1 MEESPVRGRRGSM
14 RLSLAAQRPSK
25 EQLAELEKA
34 KWKRELDE
42 IFERSIHVTSLKDE
56 DFANVLGPGWKQQ
69 HPTKIDFSSDR
80 YQLDTLE
87 GPSGGLLHP
96 QLRKHRVQLV
106 DVSNNHLMDISVL
119 NKANGFDSL
128 HTIMARKNLLSRI
141 SLNLPNLIE
150 LNLAYNLLKNM
161 PSLGLLPSL
170 EVLILSH
177 NQLSGSL
184 ENLKSSMR
192 IKRLD
197 LAYNEFDWTP
207 SQLSQALNAMSH
219 LRSLQNL
226 RLYHNKF
233 VACFKEYQIYVV
245 SKLKSLQ
252 KLDDCIITMDMRDE
266 IESTNLLALDVY
278 DVAFKKRQ
286 EELARKQ
293 SNAGMGLKMGAG
305 VGKLKLIMES
315 LEEILEEPSALAARI
330 GIVRENAALRAQS
343 SGAAAE
349 GFDVEEVFWD
359 GMMDHGSSD
368 KEMQITVSYI
378 LELITAVMER
388 HDTARNNLV
397 DTLGFL
403 SCIVSYD
410 LGNRCLD
417 LLRRMMLSSDHCREE
432 AGRGVKTIVVPTL
445 LAFGE
450 ADINSEITKTLLLG
464 LLDLVQEKQIREEVC
479 DILEELLPLLL
490 NWFLQEEYLT
500 EDGAHIVKLLASITG
515 PEEYATR
522 AATPELAARTIM
534 HLENKALFDNVRLR
548 STWIDVLQ
556 ISQNIIMYG
565 SQEIVDMFYKAA
577 SHSKVVA
584 RLRQVLTATKGRH
597 NDEPLPARTI
607 ACICHFVSAMMQRSN
622 ASLQECCDPICFQD
636 VLCQLLRSHLVDPL
650 ILEAVTKTLRTMLE
664 DPKVYKKQ
672 AIRVVEDLRKVTPLL
687 QFLGGKK
694 YPDLYRMALKY
705 SDDQSRD
712 APPFAELE
720 NDWVTNAMIGIVT
733 LVEFFA
739 AEDESIE
746 DDQARQLV
754 NDAMNTQ
761 GRETILLKLLVIPC
775 DDLKLIVMRCLSKV
789 PLSQIEPDEMG
800 AIVKCL
806 SDVKNIGEG
815 RTEEMLA
822 LVVRQLERLLLAPG
836 DTGLDF
842 RQGFAERAVA
852 ECSEILMA
860 NSARS
865 TDRESDELEKLALSS
880 AIVNFYFSCSAIS
893 SLRSCLRNPTIDA
906 MFPRIMKFEEELHSP
921 LAADVRLEQ
930 TWLGRSLE
938 NLLQCFQGGKVL
950 VRGKKVTIRI
960 LAQMAD
966 IIEGRSSYEE
976 RSRRRRMRTLKEVAA
991 AEAKM
996 WDVQAVQK
1004 AQRFLDNQEF
1014 EDRIAQAQQF
1024 VSAGGPARLQD
1035 FLLDLAAKEREEY
1048 YIDQYLKAGDKPGA
1062 ILIEAEAKKDT
1073 SLESYLAERVQGN
1086 LQNFGLI
1093 EGRVA
1098 VQFQATDPY
1107 VDSPSE
1113 SYDEMPHQG
1122 VRFSMQLDSGS
1133 QWPVVRSINVDCRIQ
1148 EAGSFINLGIST
1160 STTVSDWAED
1170 VWSARRHWEQRL
1182 LSGLSGYIRRREKEE
1197 TPVDSPASSSV
1208 WNFASEGPSPK
1219 RQSIRDAEESVWRL
1233 YGPEALGQLL
1243 SELILN
1249 CAVKIAAKFLEGTML
1264 DVLTTLPFWPVGPL
1278 NFEEHFPPLSK
1289 QDMYV
1294 DSDKQLC
1301 PDLFLRV
1308 AAVVWKAASQ
1318 GMQTLELA
1326 LWELRQ
1332 RGMPLVKLAL
1342 HTPVLYKS
1350 GGRHRSLSGPLL
1362 MFVVDQMNK
1371 KEFAADLVHSLI
1383 ASSAD
1388 PNAEYVLF
1396 PTGKQKAIGRF
1407 PLLCLAGNRQAHNL
1421 AEALLR
1427 HGADVNWE
1435 ITLNYFPHGGHALW
1449 SAVWGSDYGMIRLL
1463 LSFGEADVNVRAWH
1477 PDAPPLTGQARHL
1490 QLLSLASTALDS
1502 EHVHLLLEC
1511 KADFQEELSPTFA
1524 ACHAEVTRLLA
1535 SHVAYSHP
1543 QAIVHR
1549 CDELQGTCGV
1559 WIDWVFQEISGDITS
1574 KRLFRSALSAVSGD
1588 LDLHRS
1594 FMALLCDLIQRLP
1607 TAAAELLDKICLQSP
1622 HVQEPGRHPLRT
1634 RCLFQA
1640 HELHTAYLA
1649 ETKWAPNGTKFQNAL
1664 APPAR
1669 QAGER
1674 YCGLLPTMRQVEFCD
1689 IQLVGIPGLVDER
1702 VLLSLQTLGWETLVK
1717 LLTGSIVFQ
1726 ALVEHMWSA
1735 GMRKTHYM
1743 QAATSVI
1750 QFCCLLIW
1758 WQRTETGV
1766 MASCWAVF
1774 AGTVGFQLSNIL
1786 LLIHARK
1793 VPLLRRVIHAG
1804 MGVHLVAS
1812 GWLAWDET
1820 PRDDYKSSMA
1830 VNVVAVVVSVV
1841 YNCRVLQPFGI
1852 RVGQS
1857 LLPILNSVGRREF
1870 AAMAMLMFVTLFAT
1884 LLYVCIE
1891 FDTDAEGFA
1900 SAAFQTWQTLIV
1912 GEPTLVNANDSN
1924 TNVIRY
1930 LAVSLCFFACNTVL
1944 MNILINVTGS
1954 VYVQETENA
1963 VGSLQA
1969 ERLRIC
1975 VEAVAGAH
1983 FTRCAV
1989 FIEFLAGWSLW
2000 LLLVL
2005 ATSNIWNALNIL
2017 IAMACWLVG
2026 FCSQWHVARR
2036 AAASMDNFEASSH
2049 ALEPGALR
2057 YLWICRPTDHAEVHA
2072 SSRHR
2077 SSRSPRAGERS
2088 PMAQVRALK
2097 PRFDRQPHI
2106 QLMADDMKSTV
2117 SL

>member
-1 MEESPVRGRRGSM
+1 MNNEILSLKGNVRVFCRWRPALAGQEEASETLPVEFREDLQGITVYGTPQLNPTFRVLGGEAAWPSCAMEESPVRGRRGSM

-119 NKANGFDSL
+119 NKTNGFDSL

-150 LNLAYNLLKNM
+150 LNLAYNLLKLM

-192 IKRLD
+192 IKHLD

-450 ADINSEITKTLLLG
+450 ADINSEITKTMLLG

-490 NWFLQEEYLT
+490 NWFLREEYLT

-534 HLENKALFDNVRLR
+534 HLENKALFDNMRLR

-705 SDDQSRD
+705 SEDQSRD

-739 AEDESIE
+739 AEDENIE

-836 DTGLDF
+836 DTGLGF

-966 IIEGRSSYEE
+966 VIEGRSSYEE

-1048 YIDQYLKAGDKPGA
+1048 YIDQYLKA
-1062 ILIEAEAKKDT
+1062 
-1073 SLESYLAERVQGN
+1073 
-1086 LQNFGLI
+1086 
-1093 EGRVA
+1093 
-1098 VQFQATDPY
+1098 
-1107 VDSPSE
+1107 
-1113 SYDEMPHQG
+1113 
-1122 VRFSMQLDSGS
+1122 
-1133 QWPVVRSINVDCRIQ
+1133 
-1148 EAGSFINLGIST
+1148 
-1160 STTVSDWAED
+1160 
-1170 VWSARRHWEQRL
+1170 
-1182 LSGLSGYIRRREKEE
+1182 
-1197 TPVDSPASSSV
+1197 
-1208 WNFASEGPSPK
+1208 
-1219 RQSIRDAEESVWRL
+1219 
-1233 YGPEALGQLL
+1233 LGQLL

-1249 CAVKIAAKFLEGTML
+1249 CAAKIAAKFLECTMP

-1278 NFEEHFPPLSK
+1278 NFEEHFPPLST

-1301 PDLFLRV
+1301 PDLFLRL
-1308 AAVVWKAASQ
+1308 AAVLWKAASQ

-1326 LWELRQ
+1326 LWALRQ

-1371 KEFAADLVHSLI
+1371 KEFATDLVHSLI

-1427 HGADVNWE
+1427 HGADVN
-1435 ITLNYFPHGGHALW
+1435 
-1449 SAVWGSDYGMIRLL
+1449 
-1463 LSFGEADVNVRAWH
+1463 
-1477 PDAPPLTGQARHL
+1477 
-1490 QLLSLASTALDS
+1490 
-1502 EHVHLLLEC
+1502 C
-1511 KADFQEELSPTFA
+1511 
-1524 ACHAEVTRLLA
+1524 
-1535 SHVAYSHP
+1535 
-1543 QAIVHR
+1543 
-1549 CDELQGTCGV
+1549 
-1559 WIDWVFQEISGDITS
+1559 
-1574 KRLFRSALSAVSGD
+1574 
-1588 LDLHRS
+1588 
-1594 FMALLCDLIQRLP
+1594 
-1607 TAAAELLDKICLQSP
+1607 
-1622 HVQEPGRHPLRT
+1622 
-1634 RCLFQA
+1634 
-1640 HELHTAYLA
+1640 
-1649 ETKWAPNGTKFQNAL
+1649 
-1664 APPAR
+1664 
-1669 QAGER
+1669 
-1674 YCGLLPTMRQVEFCD
+1674 
-1689 IQLVGIPGLVDER
+1689 
-1702 VLLSLQTLGWETLVK
+1702 ETL
-1717 LLTGSIVFQ
+1717 
-1726 ALVEHMWSA
+1726 
-1735 GMRKTHYM
+1735 
-1743 QAATSVI
+1743 
-1750 QFCCLLIW
+1750 
-1758 WQRTETGV
+1758 
-1766 MASCWAVF
+1766 
-1774 AGTVGFQLSNIL
+1774 
-1786 LLIHARK
+1786 
-1793 VPLLRRVIHAG
+1793 
-1804 MGVHLVAS
+1804 
-1812 GWLAWDET
+1812 
-1820 PRDDYKSSMA
+1820 
-1830 VNVVAVVVSVV
+1830 
-1841 YNCRVLQPFGI
+1841 
-1852 RVGQS
+1852 
-1857 LLPILNSVGRREF
+1857 
-1870 AAMAMLMFVTLFAT
+1870 LF
-1884 LLYVCIE
+1884 
-1891 FDTDAEGFA
+1891 
-1900 SAAFQTWQTLIV
+1900 S
-1912 GEPTLVNANDSN
+1912 
-1924 TNVIRY
+1924 
-1930 LAVSLCFFACNTVL
+1930 
-1944 MNILINVTGS
+1944 
-1954 VYVQETENA
+1954 
-1963 VGSLQA
+1963 
-1969 ERLRIC
+1969 
-1975 VEAVAGAH
+1975 
-1983 FTRCAV
+1983 
-1989 FIEFLAGWSLW
+1989 
-2000 LLLVL
+2000 
-2005 ATSNIWNALNIL
+2005 
-2017 IAMACWLVG
+2017 
-2026 FCSQWHVARR
+2026 
-2036 AAASMDNFEASSH
+2036 
-2049 ALEPGALR
+2049 
-2057 YLWICRPTDHAEVHA
+2057 
-2072 SSRHR
+2072 
-2077 SSRSPRAGERS
+2077 
-2088 PMAQVRALK
+2088 
-2097 PRFDRQPHI
+2097 
-2106 QLMADDMKSTV
+2106 
-2117 SL
+2117 